1 MKSHLI
7 NDLHYR
13 ASIMPF
19 KEKKEKKGKKGAK
32 TDSTVDIAKVSD
44 DGQFDFKLF
53 NLT

>member
-1 MKSHLI
+1 
-7 NDLHYR
+7 
-13 ASIMPF
+13 MPSKES

-44 DGQFDFKLF
+44 DVQFDFKLF